1 MRPLTLILPHFQN
14 VGMLAEHGRVW
25 ADYPDDVRSQLH
37 VIVVD
42 GGSPKGDRPTKKLVE
57 TAGLGSFRIFRVLK
71 HVRWGWLASRNLG
84 MAQATTEWRL
94 MTDIDHLLPEQT
106 CRSLMTQTL
115 DPSCVYRLARVD
127 AWKPW
132 PYELTDCP
140 VREAKRFHPNT
151 WLLTGKMFDKTGG
164 YDERLMGCYGSDG
177 EYRDRVQA
185 RARAVIIL
193 PDVLV
198 RYPREVIADASTPPE
213 VYTRKNDPKN
223 DADLIA
229 RREKRAKMGDWQP
242 LRGTFKWE
250 QTC

>member
-1 MRPLTLILPHFQN
+1 MRPLTLILPHFVN
-14 VGMLAEHGRVW
+14 LGMLAEHQRVW
-25 ADYPDDVRSQLH
+25 MDYPEDLRAKLH

-42 GGSPKGDRPTKKLVE
+42 GGSPKGSRPTARDIFA
-57 TAGLGSFRIFRVLK
+57 TGLGSLRVFRVLK
-71 HVRWGWLASRNLG
+71 HVRWNWLASRNLG
-84 MAQATTEWRL
+84 MAEAMTEWRL
-94 MTDIDHLLPEQT
+94 MTDIDHLLPEDT
-106 CRSLMTQTL
+106 CRRLMTQAL

-132 PYELTDCP
+132 PYALADCP

-164 YDERLMGCYGSDG
+164 YDERLAGCYGSDG

-185 RARAVIIL
+185 SARAVIML

-198 RYPREVIADASTPPE
+198 RYPREVIPDASTLPS
-213 VYTRKNDPKN
+213 VYTRKNDPQN
-223 DADLIA
+223 DDDLKA
-229 RREKRAKMGDWQP
+229 RRQKRALIKDWQP

-250 QTC
+250 QVC